1 MSIQYRASVAE
12 FVHWRVR
19 HLKTGCEPIVIELV
33 RRGDEMV
40 TDVAAIAAAIERY
53 GAASIVAVMSTT
65 SCFAPRA
72 CDDVVG
78 IAQLCSATGVPHL
91 VNHAY
96 GLQASKLCAV
106 VDEACRLGRVDAWV
120 ASTDKNFLVPVGGA
134 LVGSPTP
141 AVVEAVARSY
151 PGRAALSPILDLFVT
166 LLQLGVDGLMR
177 LLAERKVVATE
188 LKARISALAARHGE
202 RLLESRG
209 NPISFAM
216 SIDCIT
222 QRRPS
227 GGLSSPDSSAV
238 FVSTAAVSSTPTE
251 SRASGA
257 SASPPSPKMPTI
269 IGVSDLGVATPP
281 KPTAAAAAQ
290 VENETYL
297 GAMLFSRGVSGTR
310 VVTPTEVRRIDKWTF
325 RGYGAQCDDYP
336 CAYITAAAA
345 IGMTLADVETYCVRL
360 ESTIKEYQRK
370 LRRGHPAPHSSTSD
384 ASASGVVQAHAG
396 ELRSMRR
403 CSSAGDTEQRRIADT
418 GADGAVRG
426 DVS

>member
-1 MSIQYRASVAE
+1 
-12 FVHWRVR
+12 
-19 HLKTGCEPIVIELV
+19 
-33 RRGDEMV
+33 MV

-177 LLAERKVVATE
+177 LLAERKVVAKE
-188 LKARISALAARHGE
+188 LQARIAALAARHGE

-227 GGLSSPDSSAV
+227 GGRSFHSPSAV
-238 FVSTAAVSSTPTE
+238 SDSTAVSSAPAD
-251 SRASGA
+251 SRVSGA
-257 SASPPSPKMPTI
+257 GASPPSPKMPIVEDSAT
-269 IGVSDLGVATPP
+269 GVGAPP
-281 KPTAAAAAQ
+281 MPTAAAAIAAF

-360 ESTIKEYQRK
+360 ESTIKEYLRQ
-370 LRRGHPAPHSSTSD
+370 LRRGQPAPRDSTSA
-384 ASASGVVQAHAG
+384 ASVSDIKSRLSRAPDD
-396 ELRSMRR
+396 ELRSTGMHR
-403 CSSAGDTEQRRIADT
+403 CSLGGDAEQPTLADT
-418 GADGAVRG
+418 RADAVRG
-426 DVS
+426 NLNVS